1 VGASMG
7 LVPIT
12 SEFADIAEILQA
24 ADSACYMAKEQ
35 GRNRVQIYSEDDA
48 DLARRRGEMDWV
60 SHISGALAEGRFRL
74 RVQPVLS
81 ISDSQPNTQYCEL
94 LVNMVSRDGEI
105 IPPNAFLP
113 AAERYNLAARIDRW
127 VLTRALTWLAN
138 DDDGRGRPEIC
149 GVNLSAQS
157 LSEVGFL
164 EFIRS
169 ECLRFNVPARQLCF
183 EITET
188 AAIGNLDTAIR
199 FMQALKSD
207 GARFALDDFGKGLSS
222 FGYLRTLPVD
232 YIKIDAQFVRDV
244 VSDPIDRAM
253 VQSINEVARIMDKR
267 TIAEGVES
275 NDVLGVLREIGVDL
289 AQGFAI
295 GTPQFID

>member
-1 VGASMG
+1 MTGV
-7 LVPIT
+7 
-12 SEFADIAEILQA
+12 
-24 ADSACYMAKEQ
+24 
-35 GRNRVQIYSEDDA
+35 
-48 DLARRRGEMDWV
+48 
-60 SHISGALAEGRFRL
+60 
-74 RVQPVLS
+74 
-81 ISDSQPNTQYCEL
+81 
-94 LVNMVSRDGEI
+94 
-105 IPPNAFLP
+105 
-113 AAERYNLAARIDRW
+113 
-127 VLTRALTWLAN
+127 LTWLAS
-138 DDDGRGRPEIC
+138 DDDGRGRPKIC

-164 EFIRS
+164 EFVRS
-169 ECLRFNVPARQLCF
+169 ECQRLNVPASQLCF

-188 AAIGNLDTAIR
+188 AAIANLDTAIR
-199 FMQALKSD
+199 FMQALKND

-244 VSDPIDRAM
+244 ATDPIDRAM
-253 VQSINEVARIMDKR
+253 VRSINEVARLMDKR